1 MSKIFI
7 ETVGCPKNREDSER
21 MAGLLR
27 AARHEIV
34 FDAAQAD
41 VVVVNTCGFIEAAK
55 TESIETIF
63 DLAPLRDEGKKLI
76 VTGCLTQRYAEELF
90 EELPEADA
98 LLGVNDYGR
107 LPEILEMLQERT
119 GSASAGDALAGL
131 ASAGVTGTSAGHGR
145 NALRR
150 AGVRVLAAGGAP
162 GVLEGERFALEPRTV
177 SYLKIAEGCDNCCAY
192 CIIPRIRGPYRSVP
206 LEMLIREAA
215 LLTDEG
221 CKELILIAQDVT
233 GYGMDLYG
241 ESRLPELVRAL
252 CRTDGIEWIRLLYCY
267 EERIT
272 DELIAVMAEEP
283 KVCKYIDIPLQH
295 VSEPVLRRMGRRSTP
310 RSIRATIG
318 KLRAAMPEIVIRTT
332 FITGFPG
339 ETEADFAALRD
350 FVEEQRFG
358 RLGVFAY
365 SREEGT
371 PAAEFPDQVP
381 QETAEARLDALMRI
395 QMDVSLA
402 ENERLVGSVQEVLAE
417 SLMEDGEVWLG
428 RTRGDAPEIDNAV
441 MFTAPGIDASVI
453 MGRIVKVRVTDA
465 MDYDLVG
472 EMPR

>member
-21 MAGLLR
+21 MAGMLR
-27 AARHEIV
+27 AAGHEIV
-34 FDAAQAD
+34 FDAARSD

-63 DLAPLRDEGKKLI
+63 DFAPLREEGKKLI

-107 LPEILEMLQERT
+107 LPEILEMLREGT
-119 GSASAGDALAGL
+119 SPAGAGGDSADPASAGAGTDAGHKRDALRHAGE
-131 ASAGVTGTSAGHGR
+131 
-145 NALRR
+145 
-150 AGVRVLAAGGAP
+150 RVLAADGAP
-162 GVLEGERFALEPRTV
+162 GVLAGERFALEPRAV

-192 CIIPRIRGPYRSVP
+192 CVIPRIRGPYRSVP
-206 LEMLIREAA
+206 METLVREAA
-215 LLTDEG
+215 RLADEG
-221 CKELILIAQDVT
+221 CKELVLIAQDVT
-233 GYGMDLYG
+233 GYGKDLYG
-241 ESRLPELVRAL
+241 DCRLPELVRAL

-295 VSEPVLRRMGRRSTP
+295 VSGPVLRRMGRRSTP

-339 ETEADFAALRD
+339 ETEADFAALLD
-350 FVEEQRFG
+350 FAEEQRFG

-371 PAAEFPDQVP
+371 PAAELPDQVP

-441 MFTAPGIDASVI
+441 MFTAPGIDASAI

-472 EMPR
+472 EMLR